1 MAGSPGPTTAL
12 RPSFAGRLEDVSLAE
27 LLHFLSLNT
36 KTGKLSLT
44 RRDGHGLV
52 LLRRGRI
59 IYAASNSVRETFG
72 NILVCRGLISEET
85 LMEALERQQ
94 LSGREKRLGAVL
106 VEMGKVAQEAV
117 EDVVRYQTGVVLSE
131 LFHWTRGFFK
141 FEAMEVG
148 GAGEVE
154 VDAQDFVVAGG
165 FNTDRLLLEVAT
177 RLDELGRVPPE
188 QEPQAAAPAE
198 VPDLEPLDAIV
209 DVGAPA
215 LRGEITLMLM
225 RFATRLV
232 ARGVLFVV
240 RGDEASGL
248 GYFGVNGAAGHDD
261 RMRQLSLSLREPSVL
276 TDAIQK
282 KESYQGPLARLPGN
296 TRLLALIGG
305 PPPRQVVAIPM
316 VVGGSV
322 AMVFYGDDHGED
334 RPLGSVRDLEV
345 VITEAGL
352 EMEKDALE
360 RRIRRFERAR
370 QG

>member
-1 MAGSPGPTTAL
+1 MVETTSSPTAL

-27 LLHFLSLNT
+27 LLHFLALNN

-44 RRDGHGLV
+44 RRDGHGVV

-72 NILVCRGLISEET
+72 NILVCRGLITEQI
-85 LMEALERQQ
+85 LIEALERQRVA
-94 LSGREKRLGAVL
+94 GREKRLGAVL
-106 VEMGKVAQEAV
+106 VEMGKVKPAEV
-117 EDVVRYQTGVVLSE
+117 EHIVRYQTGVVLSE
-131 LFHWTRGFFK
+131 LFQWTQGYFK

-148 GAGEVE
+148 GEGEVE

-165 FNTDRLLLEVAT
+165 LNTDGLLLEVAT
-177 RLDELGRVPPE
+177 RLDDLGREETEEEPEPP
-188 QEPQAAAPAE
+188 APL
-198 VPDLEPLDAIV
+198 PDLQPLGGVV
-209 DVGAPA
+209 DVRAPA

-232 ARGVLFVV
+232 ARGVLFVI

-248 GYFGVNGAAGHDD
+248 GFFGVSGASGEEDHT
-261 RMRQLSLSLREPSVL
+261 RQLSLSLRDQSVL

-282 KESYQGPLARLPGN
+282 KETFQGPLARLRGN
-296 TRLLALIGG
+296 AALLSLLGG
-305 PPPRQVVAIPM
+305 RSPRQVVAIPM

-322 AMVFYGDDHGED
+322 AMVFYGDDNGED

-360 RRIRRFERAR
+360 RRMRHFEKTR
-370 QG
+370 QNP